1 MTGHGTITENEART
15 RGITADRI
23 EGNVRFSDR
32 YHVKWTPRADMPP
45 KQPQPPGWCCGVP
58 PGGWR

>member
-1 MTGHGTITENEART
+1 MRHGTITENEARS

-23 EGNVRFSDR
+23 VGNVRYSDR
-32 YHVKWTPRADMPP
+32 YRLKWTPREDLPP
-45 KQPQPPGWCCGVP
+45 NVQPKGWRYGVP